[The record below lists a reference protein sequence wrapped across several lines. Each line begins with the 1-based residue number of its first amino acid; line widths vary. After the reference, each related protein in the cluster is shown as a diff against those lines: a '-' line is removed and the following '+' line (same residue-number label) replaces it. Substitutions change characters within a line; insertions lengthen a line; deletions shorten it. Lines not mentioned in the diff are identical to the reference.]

1 MKNVVYGTLVV
12 AVLVIVAW
20 GRPDRALQV
29 QAADSTGFAHGELVT
44 HSSVVSGDRTEL
56 TVVDPRM
63 RVISVYHVDHQS
75 GEIALKSVRNI
86 NWDMQMIHFQSG
98 RPLPQE
104 IRTLLEQN

>member
-1 MKNVVYGTLVV
+1 MKNVAFGTLVV
-12 AVLVIVAW
+12 AVLLIFAGQW
-20 GRPDRALQV
+20 SDRTDRAM
-29 QAADSTGFAHGELVT
+29 AAGSTGVAAGELVT
-44 HSSVVSGDRTEL
+44 HSSTIDGARTEL

-63 RVISVYHVDHQS
+63 RVISVYHVDHGS

-104 IRTLLEQN
+104 IRSLLEQN